1 MEFFLLFIVIRTTKR
16 PVPLEHCIFY
26 SGESYKICE
35 NEIFLSHGLKAAKD
49 ASKKKTSSVASGS
62 HVGASASNDGARNR
76 KNESFNR
83 SKQNKHSGSQNLGN
97 FSGSSWGNQKNG
109 DSQNNWG
116 SRRSD
121 ASSWLLLINKL
132 SKKSLLPVC
141 TLKPFSHIFV
151 ICICPKSSQSRQKV
165 SFLCTDCVNFH
176 IESSCFADFFR

>member
-1 MEFFLLFIVIRTTKR
+1 MNGIFYLLLFFGIRTTKR

-26 SGESYKICE
+26 SGELYKICE

-49 ASKKKTSSVASGS
+49 ASKKKSLSVVGSIGGS
-62 HVGASASNDGARNR
+62 HVGASVGNDGARNR

-97 FSGSSWGNQKNG
+97 FSGTSWGNQKNG
-109 DSQNNWG
+109 DGQNNWG

-121 ASSWLLLINKL
+121 VSLWLLLINRL

-141 TLKPFSHIFV
+141 ILNHFRTHI
-151 ICICPKSSQSRQKV
+151 C
-165 SFLCTDCVNFH
+165 
-176 IESSCFADFFR
+176 ECFYI